1 VFALVLSQYLGAEA
15 AEVALSSAL
24 GELKS
29 GGLSAERVANVRAII
44 NNLSFSKELKAM
56 EQGSGDRE
64 AGGEAQT
71 EREAEEARALGR
83 VTRELAVV
91 QVRGCL
97 LGCVR

>member
-1 VFALVLSQYLGAEA
+1 M
-15 AEVALSSAL
+15 

-44 NNLSFSKELKAM
+44 DNMSFSKELKAM
-56 EQGSGDRE
+56 QQGSGDKA

-71 EREAEEARALGR
+71 ERETEEARALGR

-97 LGCVR
+97 VECARRCS